1 MGNYEELDFC
11 CLIVCEGFHPWTFI
25 VSSFSIG
32 VIFGIIR
39 VYTVLFSD
47 PFNNIKGTVDSSCA
61 YILSVDIKEIMDCHI
76 KTFSNSQYFDIGY
89 KPLTWFYA
97 LDRIFVNVQTND
109 LQSVWKLSLWDFKRF
124 AEFFILM
131 PVMLLRP
138 SAVLALNIFCTSC

>member
-47 PFNNIKGTVDSSCA
+47 PFNN
-61 YILSVDIKEIMDCHI
+61 MDCHI

-89 KPLTWFYA
+89 KPLT
-97 LDRIFVNVQTND
+97 
-109 LQSVWKLSLWDFKRF
+109 
-124 AEFFILM
+124 
-131 PVMLLRP
+131 
-138 SAVLALNIFCTSC
+138 

>member
-1 MGNYEELDFC
+1 MENYEELDFC

-89 KPLTWFYA
+89 KPLT
-97 LDRIFVNVQTND
+97 
-109 LQSVWKLSLWDFKRF
+109 
-124 AEFFILM
+124 
-131 PVMLLRP
+131 
-138 SAVLALNIFCTSC
+138 